1 MTNAALLCARELT
14 VRYGSFLAVNRVD
27 LQVSKGSIHA
37 IIGPNGAGKTTLFNA
52 LSGLVPISSGDIS
65 LRGKR
70 IDKLPVSKRLQC
82 GLSRSFQVTNLF
94 FDLTVH
100 ENMRLALQGTSGYRA
115 FNIITRC
122 DRQTATVQGVHD
134 MLEKVSLQ
142 HKAQALAGELS
153 HGEQRRLEIGLAL
166 ASKPSLLFL
175 DEPTAGMGTED
186 IDFTKHFLSELVSDG
201 DLTIVLIEHNMSL
214 VMDISDRITVLQ
226 QGQKIAEGSA
236 DVIREDATVRAAYLG
251 E

>member
-1 MTNAALLCARELT
+1 MTETVLRARKLT
-14 VRYGSFLAVNRVD
+14 VRYGAFLAVDSVD
-27 LQVSKGSIHA
+27 LDVVPGSVHA

-52 LSGLVPISSGDIS
+52 LSGLVGISSGQIE
-65 LRGKR
+65 LRGER
-70 IDKLPVSKRLQC
+70 IDGLPVSKRLQR

-122 DRQTATVQGVHD
+122 DRQTAMAQGVHD

-153 HGEQRRLEIGLAL
+153 HGEQ
-166 ASKPSLLFL
+166 
-175 DEPTAGMGTED
+175 
-186 IDFTKHFLSELVSDG
+186 
-201 DLTIVLIEHNMSL
+201 
-214 VMDISDRITVLQ
+214 
-226 QGQKIAEGSA
+226 
-236 DVIREDATVRAAYLG
+236 
-251 E
+251 